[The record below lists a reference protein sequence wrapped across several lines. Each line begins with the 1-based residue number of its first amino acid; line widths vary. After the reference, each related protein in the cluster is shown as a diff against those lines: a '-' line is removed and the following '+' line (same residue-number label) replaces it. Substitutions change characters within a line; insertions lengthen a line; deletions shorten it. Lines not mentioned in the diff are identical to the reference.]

1 MEGNNNM
8 IITIGRQFGSWGLEV
23 GSRLAKE
30 YGVKLYD
37 KEMLKIAEKDSG
49 MSEELFKS
57 HDEKPTNSFLY
68 SLVMD
73 TYSLGYSSGTF
84 ADMPINHKVFLAQFD
99 AIKKIASQGPCIM
112 VGRCADYALED
123 FDNVINIFIYAD
135 MDARIRKVKEYHEKN
150 FQKHFLIRKQKT

>member
-23 GSRLAKE
+23 GRRLAKE

-37 KEMLKIAEKDSG
+37 KEMLKIAAKDSG

-84 ADMPINHKVFLAQFD
+84 ADMPINHKVCLAQFG
-99 AIKKIASQGPCIM
+99 AI
-112 VGRCADYALED
+112 
-123 FDNVINIFIYAD
+123 
-135 MDARIRKVKEYHEKN
+135 
-150 FQKHFLIRKQKT
+150 